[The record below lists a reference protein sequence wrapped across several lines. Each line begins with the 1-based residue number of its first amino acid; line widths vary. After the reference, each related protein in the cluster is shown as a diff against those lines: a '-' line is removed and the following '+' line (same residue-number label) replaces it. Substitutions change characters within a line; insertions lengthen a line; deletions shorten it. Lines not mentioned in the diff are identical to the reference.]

1 MIAYRGIT
9 NTFYRVN
16 HNLKK
21 ISGMVEVAPGEYFV
35 GSDEGLFEITMKGY
49 SIENNPANCP
59 GRDVAGYMKCFFIRI
74 AAD

>member
-1 MIAYRGIT
+1 
-9 NTFYRVN
+9 
-16 HNLKK
+16 
-21 ISGMVEVAPGEYFV
+21 MVEVAQGEYFV

-49 SIENNPANCP
+49 SIENNLANCP